1 MALTTEPS
9 LTSIDKKLAVLCERT
24 ENSIKLQEG
33 YNDKLNDHILQAGK
47 RLRFLEGC
55 QRTFETKHKDHA
67 LEINRLRNKSNVID
81 LLLAAG
87 TIIAGYFGINN
98 K

>member
-1 MALTTEPS
+1 MGNHTPT

-24 ENSIKLQEG
+24 ENSIKIQEG
-33 YNDKLNDHILQAGK
+33 YNDKLNDHISQADK

-55 QRTFETKHKDHA
+55 QQSSEAKYDDHKS
-67 LEINRLRNKSNVID
+67 EINMLRNKSNVLDI
-81 LLLAAG
+81 LLAAG
-87 TIIAGYFGINN
+87 TIIAGFLGINN

>member
-1 MALTTEPS
+1 MVNHTPT

-24 ENSIKLQEG
+24 ENSIKMQEG
-33 YNDKLNDHILQAGK
+33 YNNKLNDHITQADK

-55 QRTFETKHKDHA
+55 QQSSETKHMDHA
-67 LEINRLRNKSNVID
+67 IEINRLRNKSNVLD
-81 LLLAAG
+81 FLLAAG
-87 TIIAGYFGINN
+87 TIIAGFLGINN